1 MMTTPLQTYLS
12 IYLWSHPLRSPSLA
26 RSFCA
31 RGSTR
36 VGSFVSLPAL
46 KPPMAASSSAA
57 QDDFDLYGDID
68 ISSQLPSHVEL
79 EHSLDEAVARRTS
92 LQAEL
97 QSLQQQFAAG
107 KLRVEDLTRRM
118 CVLLQTAQLEIKR
131 KEDQL
136 DVLRAPTQAKMAPQ
150 EINAATL
157 AAAPPEEQ
165 KQLLGERL
173 FPLVQ
178 DVEPHLAGKITGMLL
193 EMGNGKLLALLAEP
207 AALDAKV
214 TEALSVLRQQQQQ
227 PQSQPPPPQPQQRQ
241 RQQQQRQQQQEQQQQ
256 EQRRAPPA
264 SRSPDQRHDQRRR
277 ADDRRRSRSRSPD
290 RRRGRSRSRSP
301 ARPAAHTQGPRD
313 TGRKGGERGSRNHGD
328 RGRLR

>member
-1 MMTTPLQTYLS
+1 
-12 IYLWSHPLRSPSLA
+12 
-26 RSFCA
+26 
-31 RGSTR
+31 
-36 VGSFVSLPAL
+36 
-46 KPPMAASSSAA
+46 MAASSSAA
-57 QDDFDLYGDID
+57 PDDFDLYGDID

-79 EHSLDEAVARRTS
+79 ERSLDEAVARRTG

-136 DVLRAPTQAKMAPQ
+136 DALRAPSQAKMAAQ
-150 EINAATL
+150 EISAATL
-157 AAAPPEEQ
+157 AAAPPGEQ

-193 EMGNGKLLALLAEP
+193 EMDNGKLLALLEEP
-207 AALDAKV
+207 EALNAKV
-214 TEALSVLRQQQQQ
+214 TEALSVLRQQQRQ
-227 PQSQPPPPQPQQRQ
+227 PQSQPQPPPQQPPP
-241 RQQQQRQQQQEQQQQ
+241 QQQ

-264 SRSPDQRHDQRRR
+264 ARSPDQRHDQRRR

-290 RRRGRSRSRSP
+290 RQRARSRSPDRRRGRSRSRSPAP

-313 TGRKGGERGSRNHGD
+313 TGRKGGERGGARNYGD

>member
-1 MMTTPLQTYLS
+1 MYLSYLLSFLQEIDLS
-12 IYLWSHPLRSPSLA
+12 IYLSPSL
-26 RSFCA
+26 SFCA

-36 VGSFVSLPAL
+36 VGSFVSLPVL
-46 KPPMAASSSAA
+46 HPPMAASSSAA

-136 DVLRAPTQAKMAPQ
+136 DVLRAPSQAKMAPQ

-227 PQSQPPPPQPQQRQ
+227 PQSQPPPPQ
-241 RQQQQRQQQQEQQQQ
+241 QQQRQQQQEQQQQ

>member
-1 MMTTPLQTYLS
+1 
-12 IYLWSHPLRSPSLA
+12 
-26 RSFCA
+26 
-31 RGSTR
+31 
-36 VGSFVSLPAL
+36 
-46 KPPMAASSSAA
+46 MAASSSAA
-57 QDDFDLYGDID
+57 PDDFDLYGDID

-79 EHSLDEAVARRTS
+79 ERSLDEAVARRTG

-136 DVLRAPTQAKMAPQ
+136 DALRAPSQAKMAAQ
-150 EINAATL
+150 EISAATL

-178 DVEPHLAGKITGMLL
+178 SVEPHLAGKITGMLL
-193 EMGNGKLLALLAEP
+193 EMNTGKLLALIEEP
-207 AALDAKV
+207 EALNAKV
-214 TEALSVLRQQQQQ
+214 AEARSVLRQQEQQQ
-227 PQSQPPPPQPQQRQ
+227 PQSQPQP
-241 RQQQQRQQQQEQQQQ
+241 QQQRQQQQSQSQPQRQSQQQPR
-256 EQRRAPPA
+256 RRAPPA

-277 ADDRRRSRSRSPD
+277 ADDRRRSRSRSPNRQRTRSRSPE
-290 RRRGRSRSRSP
+290 RRRARSRSRSP
-301 ARPAAHTQGPRD
+301 ARPGAYTQGPRD
-313 TGRKGGERGSRNHGD
+313 TDRKGGERGGARNYGD
-328 RGRLR
+328 RGRL

>member
-1 MMTTPLQTYLS
+1 
-12 IYLWSHPLRSPSLA
+12 
-26 RSFCA
+26 
-31 RGSTR
+31 
-36 VGSFVSLPAL
+36 
-46 KPPMAASSSAA
+46 MAASSSAA

-214 TEALSVLRQQQQQ
+214 T
-227 PQSQPPPPQPQQRQ
+227 QSQPPPPQPQQRQ

>member
-1 MMTTPLQTYLS
+1 
-12 IYLWSHPLRSPSLA
+12 
-26 RSFCA
+26 
-31 RGSTR
+31 
-36 VGSFVSLPAL
+36 
-46 KPPMAASSSAA
+46 MAASSSAA
-57 QDDFDLYGDID
+57 PDDFDLYGDID

-79 EHSLDEAVARRTS
+79 ERSLDEAVARRTG

-136 DVLRAPTQAKMAPQ
+136 DALRAPSQAKMAAQ
-150 EINAATL
+150 EISAATL

-193 EMGNGKLLALLAEP
+193 EMDNGKLLALLEEP
-207 AALDAKV
+207 EALNAKV
-214 TEALSVLRQQQQQ
+214 TEALSVLRQQQRQ
-227 PQSQPPPPQPQQRQ
+227 PQSQPQPPPQQPPP
-241 RQQQQRQQQQEQQQQ
+241 QQQ

-264 SRSPDQRHDQRRR
+264 ARSPDQRHDQRRR

-290 RRRGRSRSRSP
+290 RQRARSRSPDRRRGRSRSRSPVP

-313 TGRKGGERGSRNHGD
+313 TGRKGGERGGARNYGD

>member
-1 MMTTPLQTYLS
+1 
-12 IYLWSHPLRSPSLA
+12 
-26 RSFCA
+26 
-31 RGSTR
+31 
-36 VGSFVSLPAL
+36 
-46 KPPMAASSSAA
+46 MAASSSAA
-57 QDDFDLYGDID
+57 PDDFDLYGDID

-79 EHSLDEAVARRTS
+79 ERSLDEAVARRTG

-136 DVLRAPTQAKMAPQ
+136 DALRAPSQAKMAAQ
-150 EINAATL
+150 EISAATL

-193 EMGNGKLLALLAEP
+193 EMDNGKLLALLEEP
-207 AALDAKV
+207 EALNAKV
-214 TEALSVLRQQQQQ
+214 TEALSVLRQQQRQ
-227 PQSQPPPPQPQQRQ
+227 PQSQPPPQ
-241 RQQQQRQQQQEQQQQ
+241 
-256 EQRRAPPA
+256 QRRAPPA
-264 SRSPDQRHDQRRR
+264 ARSPDQRHDQRRR

-290 RRRGRSRSRSP
+290 RQRARSRSPDRRRGRSRSRSPAP

-313 TGRKGGERGSRNHGD
+313 TGRKGGERGGARNYGD